1 MMLASISSR
10 RIAPVALSALA
21 LTALADRLLDGPTP
35 GYSLAVLLAAVMG
48 AALFLNR
55 HVGARR
61 LMLAAGAGGYAV
73 FALAENVSDLSLFV
87 SVLLAGL
94 SAILLSGWKIPG
106 ASALLM
112 RLVQTGFHAPFALIR
127 DALRLRRS
135 VRSGG
140 CIKAGRSRLTVWVMP
155 IAAGIVF
162 LFLFALANPVL
173 DAALAEINFWLLFEL
188 LDPLRILF
196 WIAVL
201 ASVWPLLRPG
211 ISRWRKG
218 KDLPVAK
225 PAELAAEA
233 VKVSKGTEQ
242 GLFGEA
248 AILHSLI
255 IFNALF
261 AMQTVMD
268 AAYLWGGI
276 ALPEGMSYANY
287 AHRGAYP
294 LIVTALLAAGFV
306 LAATRPGTPATS
318 NRMILALVGLWIVQ
332 NIGLVL
338 SSVLRLDL
346 YISVYALTHWRVAAF
361 LWMGL
366 VGLGLALILF
376 RLATDRSIDWL
387 VGTNLAA
394 AGLVLAISCLVN
406 FSAHIAGFN
415 VDRYLEGGIRNAA
428 FDPHH
433 LIRLGP
439 EALPAISK
447 ILDRCDNQVPPM
459 ILSSRTC
466 DILQNGARRLSAE
479 HESIKADWRGRSL
492 RADRL
497 TARLA
502 ILPVKFHAPER
513 IVPQSPNERGLGGF
527 RN

>member
-1 MMLASISSR
+1 MMLASLTSR
-10 RIAPVALSALA
+10 RIAPVAVSAVA
-21 LTALADRLLDGPTP
+21 LTALADRLLDGPMP
-35 GYSLAVLLAAVMG
+35 GYSLAVLLAVVMV

-55 HVGARR
+55 HVGGRQ
-61 LMLAAGAGGYAV
+61 LMLAAGAGGYGV
-73 FALAENVSDLSLFV
+73 LALAENVSDLSALV
-87 SVLLAGL
+87 SLLLAGL

-106 ASALLM
+106 AGALLM
-112 RLVQTGFHAPFALIR
+112 RLVQTGFHAPFALIS
-127 DALRLRRS
+127 DALRVRRS
-135 VRSGG
+135 ARFGG
-140 CIKAGRSRLTVWVMP
+140 CIKAGRSRLTVWVLP
-155 IAAGIVF
+155 VGAGIVF

-173 DAALAEINFWLLFEL
+173 DAVLAQINFWLLFEL

-196 WIAVL
+196 WIVVL
-201 ASVWPLLRPG
+201 AGVWPLLRPG
-211 ISRWRKG
+211 ISRWRKD
-218 KDLPVAK
+218 KALPVVR
-225 PAELAAEA
+225 PEGLAAA
-233 VKVSKGTEQ
+233 PVSKGAEQ

-248 AILHSLI
+248 AILRSLI
-255 IFNALF
+255 MFNALF

-276 ALPEGMSYANY
+276 ALPEGMSYAAY

-306 LAATRPGTPATS
+306 LAATRPGTPAAS
-318 NRMILALVGLWIVQ
+318 NRTILALVGLWIVQ

-346 YISVYALTHWRVAAF
+346 YVSVYALTHWRVAAF

-366 VGLGLALILF
+366 VGLGLALILI
-376 RLATDRSIDWL
+376 RLATRRSIDWL

-415 VDRYLEGGIRNAA
+415 VDRYLEGGIRQSA

-447 ILDRCDNQVPPM
+447 ILDRCTDQVSPM
-459 ILSSRTC
+459 ILSSRMC
-466 DILQNGARRLSAE
+466 DILQDGARWLVSE
-479 HESIKADWRGRSL
+479 HESNTEDWRGRSL

-502 ILPVKFHAPER
+502 TLEPSLHAPKR
-513 IVPQSPNERGLGGF
+513 IVPQSPDERGLGGF